1 MILFLSEAHQ
11 QRNLAKSLYFSIFL
25 IDLIA
30 LDRWKGDSLRALHY
44 PEIRWENSALRCRP
58 ARRRRAAGKCL
69 AIAAG
74 RNRLNHQ
81 LDRVETV

>member
-30 LDRWKGDSLRALHY
+30 LDR
-44 PEIRWENSALRCRP
+44 
-58 ARRRRAAGKCL
+58 
-69 AIAAG
+69 
-74 RNRLNHQ
+74 
-81 LDRVETV
+81 